1 MIEKIKIKLQ
11 YLLPQEKLTKLAGWI
26 ANKKN
31 TNLTQFMIKIFAK
44 FYKINMAEA
53 QKSDFSAYTT
63 FNEFFTRSLKEN
75 MRPIVSGT
83 HQLSLPADGVISQI
97 GSIVEEK
104 ILQAKGH
111 SYKLTALLA
120 GNDIL
125 VKKFMNGLFITIYL
139 SPRDYHRV
147 HMPCDGLLT
156 EMIYVPGALFS
167 VNKTTENNIPN
178 LFARNERLICIFET
192 EFGKM
197 IQILIG
203 ATIIGSIETI
213 WHGCINNEREGII
226 KRWTY
231 PKKNNTG
238 EIFLKKGEEMGIF
251 KLGSTVINLFE
262 PASGIQLNAELKPGS
277 ISRVGALL
285 GEKNI

>member
-1 MIEKIKIKLQ
+1 MIEKTKIKLQ
-11 YLLPQEKLTKLAGWI
+11 YLLPQQRLTELAGWI
-26 ANKKN
+26 ANKKAN
-31 TNLTQFMIKIFAK
+31 GFTQFIIKMFAK
-44 FYKINMAEA
+44 IYKVNMAEA
-53 QKSDFSAYTT
+53 KKSDFSAYNT
-63 FNEFFTRSLKEN
+63 FNDFFTRALKEN
-75 MRPIVSGT
+75 VRPIVSGT
-83 HQLSLPADGVISQI
+83 HQLSLPADGIISQL
-97 GSIVEEK
+97 GSILDEQ

-111 SYKLTALLA
+111 SYNLTALLA

-125 VKKFMNGLFITIYL
+125 VKNFINGVFITIYL

-147 HMPCDGLLT
+147 HMPCDALLT
-156 EMIYVPGALFS
+156 EMIYVPGTLFS
-167 VNKTTENNIPN
+167 VNKITEKNIPH

-197 IQILIG
+197 AQILIG

-213 WHGCINNEREGII
+213 WHGCINPEREGIL

-238 EIFLKKGEEMGIF
+238 EVYLRKGEEMGKF

-262 PASGIQLNAELKPGS
+262 SASKIQLNPILKTGS

-285 GEKNI
+285 GERNI